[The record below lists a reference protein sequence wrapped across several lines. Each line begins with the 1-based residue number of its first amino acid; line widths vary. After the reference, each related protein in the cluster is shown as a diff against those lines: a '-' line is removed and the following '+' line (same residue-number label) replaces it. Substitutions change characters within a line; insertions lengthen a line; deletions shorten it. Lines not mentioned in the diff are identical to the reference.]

1 MYTQTKMQILEII
14 GKNEQVQV
22 KDLVKE
28 LGLTAA
34 SIHRALNKLMQAG
47 QVSKKG
53 SAPKVFYFIPA
64 KTPHRPIVD
73 IPNDL
78 LQILEKEYLYISPT
92 GNIIK
97 GLDGFL
103 TWMRATNNRQN
114 IENCIKDYIEILS
127 EANSHKNKNLIE
139 ATDRFNKIF
148 SHLYLDQTY
157 YYDFYSL
164 IRFGKTKIGHYL
176 HHGKQAQNIKVIKTI
191 SELIQKPLADI
202 LKTEKID
209 AIAWVPHS
217 IPRKIPFLKELQK
230 NLKLSLPTI
239 EIIKAYQGEV
249 PVAQKSLGKVEERIQ
264 NAKETM
270 VVVPLDIT
278 YKKVLLIDD
287 AVGSGA
293 TMNEI
298 AKKLKDRGVKHV
310 VGFAIVGSYKGFEVI
325 KEV

>member
-1 MYTQTKMQILEII
+1 MQILEII